1 MRSPIVGA
9 GCTKN
14 NCRGG
19 FYQQYL
25 TSTNNL
31 NKPAPTPPI
40 TYINLDFL
48 NMRSR
53 IVGVGFTKNNCRGGF
68 YQQYLTSTN
77 NLNKPAPTPPITY
90 INLDFLGFSKHKRS
104 IYPVREGGFT
114 RLWVIDDDCW

>member
-9 GCTKN
+9 GFTNN

-19 FYQQYL
+19 FYQQDL

-48 NMRSR
+48 
-53 IVGVGFTKNNCRGGF
+53 
-68 YQQYLTSTN
+68 
-77 NLNKPAPTPPITY
+77 P
-90 INLDFLGFSKHKRS
+90 FSKP
-104 IYPVREGGFT
+104 IGGFT
-114 RLWVIDDDCW
+114 LFVGAGLPDCGLLTMIVGETRPYK

>member
-9 GCTKN
+9 GFTNN

-48 NMRSR
+48 
-53 IVGVGFTKNNCRGGF
+53 
-68 YQQYLTSTN
+68 
-77 NLNKPAPTPPITY
+77 P
-90 INLDFLGFSKHKRS
+90 FSKP
-104 IYPVREGGFT
+104 IGGFT
-114 RLWVIDDDCW
+114 QVVGAGLPDCRSIDDDCW